1 MLLGSDLENTCTS
14 ACEETH
20 YCQSF
25 TVCRVWDY
33 CYYKLFDARDTHTV
47 SLSLSYN
54 KEVAQIRHETT
65 PGIDHEANGGGGG
78 GDLRKALRSLE
89 HLRDLKQQPMDL
101 AKLIRVLKQVI
112 STNIRHL
119 PFTSTK

>member
-78 GDLRKALRSLE
+78 SEESTEESGAPEGPEATTDGPGEANQGPETS
-89 HLRDLKQQPMDL
+89 HL
-101 AKLIRVLKQVI
+101 
-112 STNIRHL
+112 H
-119 PFTSTK
+119 